1 MSDLYIKMDTS
12 TWPHTFIDQYISPF
26 WQIVACWTLMLLM
39 LRIRTLGIAF
49 RVYNTL
55 FHELGHA
62 IFSLVSSGSVKKIE
76 LFSDAGGAAY
86 ISNKGWLANF
96 MVTIIAYPFAAAAG
110 WFMLTQ
116 TQRFSTHY
124 LAYTIAAIYLLSLL
138 LYVRNKYGVIWLLIN
153 LAITCAA
160 IYFQQHTWAHLYF
173 FVVGSFILMES
184 VWTALVLLYISAE
197 DPGNAGDAKDLRDLT
212 KIPAVVW
219 ALLFAAV
226 TLYFVNLTLSGVI
239 GWTLW
244 T

>member
-1 MSDLYIKMDTS
+1 
-12 TWPHTFIDQYISPF
+12 
-26 WQIVACWTLMLLM
+26 MLLM
-39 LRIRTLGIAF
+39 LRIKTLGIAF

-62 IFSLVSSGSVKKIE
+62 IFSLLTSGSVKKIE

-86 ISNKGWLANF
+86 VSNNSWWANF
-96 MVTIIAYPFAAAAG
+96 LVTIIAYPFAAAVG

-116 TQRFSTHY
+116 TQTMPTHY
-124 LAYTIAAIYLLSLL
+124 LAYGIAGIYVLSLL
-138 LYVRNKYGVIWLLIN
+138 LYVRNQYGVIWLLIN
-153 LAITCAA
+153 TAITISA
-160 IYFQQHTWAHLYF
+160 IYFQQQTWAHIYF

-197 DPGNAGDAKDLRDLT
+197 DPTNAGDAKDLRDLT
-212 KIPAVVW
+212 RVPAIVW